1 MARDSGS
8 VFLYSGKH
16 SHAGPRN
23 ATEAG
28 IALQTARAGK
38 VVFSRIEKMQER
50 RYSGVPFIGRMS
62 GTGRFRSFARSQ
74 YMKTPNDRFRTE
86 AVISLARVFS
96 EIVLNYIP
104 ASSQHL

>member
-23 ATEAG
+23 ATEAA
-28 IALQTARAGK
+28 IALQTGRAGK
-38 VVFSRIEKMQER
+38 VVFSPIGELQER

-62 GTGRFRSFARSQ
+62 GTGRKRHHPPKS
-74 YMKTPNDRFRTE
+74 Y
-86 AVISLARVFS
+86 
-96 EIVLNYIP
+96 
-104 ASSQHL
+104 